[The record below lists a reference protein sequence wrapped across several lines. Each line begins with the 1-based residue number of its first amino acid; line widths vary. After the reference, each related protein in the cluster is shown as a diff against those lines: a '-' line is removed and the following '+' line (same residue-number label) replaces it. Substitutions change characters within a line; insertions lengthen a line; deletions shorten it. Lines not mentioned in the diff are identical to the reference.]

1 MDGKY
6 EVKIGNDTS
15 AVVKGITTD
24 ENAYISIDGNDDTLH
39 ENTEN
44 ISIINQEKKIE
55 IVVTAE
61 DGTVKTH
68 YLTLK
73 RNSSDNSL
81 LSISAQG
88 VSEDKITQTGEK
100 TYQMIVSNE
109 STTLNLTAVTSDS
122 NAKVKIDTNEYDI
135 NKTTKDIAI
144 PNDTNTVIIT
154 VQAEDGSEKEYTL
167 TIIKKYLLT
176 LDTIVVEGDTATLN
190 EDGEYI
196 AWIDPS
202 VTSAEVTIN
211 PTSSAVNVKA
221 GTIESGT
228 GSLSFTLDT
237 EDEETTLKIVVSSP
251 VEEDSV
257 EYTLRVMK
265 KSSNTE
271 LEYVKVEGKVG
282 IEVDGE
288 YTVKVPIK
296 TEKYQMDVKT
306 VSAYAEVKI
315 ENNSYSLG
323 TDSYEVDMTDVTSK
337 QVTVTVK
344 AQDGTEKSYIV
355 NIQKISSNNSLK
367 IVKVNGVEI
376 TEDNKAYKAFIKPG
390 ITSVPLY
397 LETTH
402 EGALLQ
408 VDDKTEVVHTT
419 TETITIDEQEEVVDV
434 KVTAEDGSIQ
444 LYTVYIIVES
454 SDVGIES
461 VKVDGKSAIQTDED
475 TYYIAATPGAKQVQI
490 TVTAANQY
498 ATVQIDTNISD
509 IGTSTV
515 THTLPDGTKVVSVPI
530 LVTAQDGVTTKTYT
544 LEIEQVSNNTNLSV
558 VKVNENDVTL
568 TYDKTTKTYLAI
580 IDYTVDTSN
589 VYVETE
595 NEEATVKIDTGS
607 LSKHTATESL
617 TTVSDENSFDIT
629 IIAEDGT
636 KETRTLVIKKL
647 SKDASI
653 IKLWVNGQEVEV
665 NEDKVSY
672 TADVLESI
680 ETSTLRIKTTDSN
693 TQIEIDGTMMEDK
706 GDVTT
711 TVNTKGVRQVIV
723 AIKTIAED
731 GETTINHTLT
741 INIVS
746 DNKEI
751 EYVKANSVEITDY
764 DEKSATYKTF
774 IPATATS
781 IPLEVKTV
789 SPYATVR
796 IDGNEAVN
804 ILTYTVATADDITYV
819 NVEIIA
825 EDDSV
830 KTYTVI
836 LQKISTDAT
845 LKELY
850 KDGVYVDHEE
860 DENYIINVSED
871 TTVVKLKAIANNEYA
886 NVKIGTEEAEVSQS
900 EKSITLDS
908 GKTTTVPIV
917 VTAQD
922 AEATKTYTVTINK
935 LSSNNEFEYVKV
947 NTDDITSSYDK
958 NTKVFKTFIPADSQ
972 NATVDIKAVSQYATI
987 ECGDDTGTQLISTV
1001 ITTDADETMVE
1012 FTITAENGVSVTYY
1026 IDLIKIS
1033 KDNTIKEI
1041 YVDGKLISPDG
1052 EGKYIAEVL
1061 ETKQDAGVKVVT
1073 NNEYATVSINNGD
1086 AKQEQATETIEL
1098 STEKYTEVPVVITS
1112 QNGDVLNEIVT
1123 IKKVSD
1129 NNSINTV
1136 LVNGIECK
1144 TYDADTK
1151 TYTAYID
1158 ETDNTTEVSV
1168 MAANNYATVVV
1179 DTVSGTGN
1187 VTTDVNTTSDIT
1199 KVSVSVKSEVGTTE
1213 KYTIDIIKKS
1223 ADATAEIIKVNDNV
1237 INDPYEVK
1245 IKKLDNKVKVYVKAS
1260 SDKAY
1265 VKIADEEA
1273 ELAEST
1279 AILDIPV
1286 GYDNVVIP
1294 VIITAQNGTTRETYN
1309 ITLQRLSNE
1318 TGIKE
1323 ILVNDEVVDL
1333 STFEHI
1339 VKNVDSVNVKVTT
1352 TDEEAK
1358 VSIDNAAE
1366 SVNVANATIA
1376 TPLTTVRTIK
1386 VTAPDG
1392 TVKEYSLTLIKKTTI
1407 TGKITDANIVGEHF
1421 ATITVYQ
1428 TDDTRVEGDLNNP
1441 REVIESVQT
1450 NADGTYEIVLEPGK
1464 YDVVFTKPGYLSY
1477 RVTDIDIT
1485 DGLGATLD
1493 TIDLI
1498 AGDVA
1503 ESGEIEID
1511 DLVAIGDNYG
1521 TITDENRQEKEKY
1534 DLNGDGIVNSLD
1546 RTILK
1551 KNYSKKAEVIK
1562 WVDPDKMLETLSISN
1577 EIVENT
1583 NEISTYSLRS
1593 VNSNK
1598 QDFILPMSC
1607 SYVITSPYGYR
1618 VHPVTGETKF
1628 HSGIDISGTWHT
1640 EIFAVA
1646 DGKVTYAGVQSGYG
1660 NCVEIKHIV
1669 NGETIYS
1676 FYAHL
1681 SRIDVNLGDEV
1692 AQGQT
1697 IGLEGGAE
1705 SDPNHG
1711 TSTGHHLH
1719 FELRSASG
1727 SGNSIDP
1734 NNYIS
1739 F

>member
-1 MDGKY
+1 M
-6 EVKIGNDTS
+6 
-15 AVVKGITTD
+15 
-24 ENAYISIDGNDDTLH
+24 
-39 ENTEN
+39 
-44 ISIINQEKKIE
+44 
-55 IVVTAE
+55 
-61 DGTVKTH
+61 
-68 YLTLK
+68 
-73 RNSSDNSL
+73 
-81 LSISAQG
+81 
-88 VSEDKITQTGEK
+88 
-100 TYQMIVSNE
+100 
-109 STTLNLTAVTSDS
+109 
-122 NAKVKIDTNEYDI
+122 
-135 NKTTKDIAI
+135 
-144 PNDTNTVIIT
+144 
-154 VQAEDGSEKEYTL
+154 
-167 TIIKKYLLT
+167 
-176 LDTIVVEGDTATLN
+176 
-190 EDGEYI
+190 
-196 AWIDPS
+196 
-202 VTSAEVTIN
+202 
-211 PTSSAVNVKA
+211 
-221 GTIESGT
+221 
-228 GSLSFTLDT
+228 
-237 EDEETTLKIVVSSP
+237 
-251 VEEDSV
+251 
-257 EYTLRVMK
+257 
-265 KSSNTE
+265 
-271 LEYVKVEGKVG
+271 
-282 IEVDGE
+282 
-288 YTVKVPIK
+288 
-296 TEKYQMDVKT
+296 
-306 VSAYAEVKI
+306 
-315 ENNSYSLG
+315 
-323 TDSYEVDMTDVTSK
+323 
-337 QVTVTVK
+337 
-344 AQDGTEKSYIV
+344 
-355 NIQKISSNNSLK
+355 
-367 IVKVNGVEI
+367 
-376 TEDNKAYKAFIKPG
+376 
-390 ITSVPLY
+390 
-397 LETTH
+397 
-402 EGALLQ
+402 LQ

-444 LYTVYIIVES
+444 LYTVYIVVES
-454 SDVGIES
+454 SDVGIEK
-461 VKVDGKSAIQTDED
+461 VEVDGKSAIQTDED

-515 THTLPDGTKVVSVPI
+515 THTLPNGTKVVSLPI
-530 LVTAQDGVTTKTYT
+530 VVTAQDGVTTKTYT

-558 VKVNENDVTL
+558 VKVNEEDVTL

-580 IDYTVDTSN
+580 IGYTVDTST

-636 KETRTLVIKKL
+636 KEIRTLVIKKL

-672 TADVLESI
+672 TAEVLESI

-693 TQIEIDGTMMEDK
+693 TQIEIDGTMMENK

-731 GETTINHTLT
+731 GVTTIDYTLT

-751 EYVKANSVEITDY
+751 EYVKANSVQITDY

-804 ILTYTVATADDITYV
+804 TLTYTATTTEEITYV
-819 NVEIIA
+819 NVEVIA

-850 KDGVYVDHEE
+850 KNAVSVDPEE
-860 DENYIINVSED
+860 DGNYLINVSED
-871 TTVVKLKAIANNEYA
+871 TTVIKLKAIANNEYA
-886 NVKIGTEEAEVSQS
+886 NVKIGTEVAEVSQS

-922 AEATKTYTVTINK
+922 GTTTKTYTVTINK
-935 LSSNNEFEYVKV
+935 LSSNNEVEYVKV

-987 ECGDDTGTQLISTV
+987 ECGDATGTQIISSV

-1012 FTITAENGVSVTYY
+1012 FTITAENGVSATYY

-1033 KDNTIKEI
+1033 KDNTIQEI

-1061 ETKQDAGVKVVT
+1061 ETKIDAEVKVVA
-1073 NNEYATVSINNGD
+1073 NNEYATVSVNNGKT
-1086 AKQEQATETIEL
+1086 KQEQSTETVEL
-1098 STEKYTEVPVVITS
+1098 NVEKYTEVPVAITS
-1112 QNGDVLNEIVT
+1112 QNGEVLNETVT

-1158 ETDNTTEVSV
+1158 ETDNITEVAV

-1179 DTVSGTGN
+1179 DTVSGIGN
-1187 VTTDVNTTSDIT
+1187 VTTDINTSSAIT

-1213 KYTIDIIKKS
+1213 KYTIQIIKKS
-1223 ADATAEIIKVNDNV
+1223 ADAAAEIIKVNDNI
-1237 INDPYEVK
+1237 INDPYEVE
-1245 IKKLDNKVKVYVKAS
+1245 IKKLDNKAKIYVKAS

-1286 GYDNVVIP
+1286 GDNNVVIP
-1294 VIITAQNGTTRETYN
+1294 VIITAQNGTTRKTYN
-1309 ITLQRLSNE
+1309 ITLKRLSNE

-1323 ILVNDEVVDL
+1323 ILVDGETVDL
-1333 STFEHI
+1333 NTFEYI
-1339 VKNVDSVNVKVTT
+1339 VKNKTQVEVTAT
-1352 TDEEAK
+1352 TIDANAK
-1358 VSIDNAAE
+1358 ISIDSANEA
-1366 SVNVANATIA
+1366 VNTTKSTVN
-1376 TPLTTVRTIK
+1376 TPLTTVRTIT
-1386 VTAPDG
+1386 VIAPDG
-1392 TVKEYSLTLIKKTTI
+1392 TTKDYSLTLVKKTTI
-1407 TGKITDANIVGEHF
+1407 TGKITDANIVGEHY

-1428 TDDTRVEGDLNNP
+1428 TDDTRIEGDLENP

-1450 NADGTYEIVLEPGK
+1450 EADGTYEIVLEPGK
-1464 YDVVFTKPGYLSY
+1464 YDIVFTKPGYLSY
-1477 RVTDIDIT
+1477 RVTKIDIT
-1485 DGLGATLD
+1485 DGLGAELD

-1498 AGDVA
+1498 GGDVA
-1503 ESGEIEID
+1503 ENGEIEID
-1511 DLVAIGDNYG
+1511 DLTLMNDNYC
-1521 TITDENRQEKEKY
+1521 TITDDNKESKEKF
-1534 DLNGDGIVNSLD
+1534 DLNGDGVVNSLD
-1546 RTILK
+1546 RNILK
-1551 KNYSKKAEVIK
+1551 KNYHQKAQTVEWI
-1562 WVDPDKMLETLSISN
+1562 DPDAVIAESKVAVMSLN
-1577 EIVENT
+1577 ENDNVNIVE
-1583 NEISTYSLRS
+1583 SAKA
-1593 VNSNK
+1593 NSK
-1598 QDFILPMSC
+1598 GFILPMTCDYTIS
-1607 SYVITSPYGYR
+1607 SNYGYR
-1618 VHPVTGETKF
+1618 VHPVTGETKL
-1628 HSGIDISGTWHT
+1628 HSGIDIVGTWHT
-1640 EIFAVA
+1640 EILSVA
-1646 DGKVTYAGVQSGYG
+1646 DGEITYAGVQNGYG
-1660 NCVEIKHIV
+1660 NCIEIKHVV

-1681 SRIDVNLGDEV
+1681 SQINVQVSDKVS
-1692 AQGQT
+1692 QGQV
-1697 IGLEGGAE
+1697 IGLEGGSE

-1727 SGNSIDP
+1727 SGHSLNP
-1734 NNYIS
+1734 NDYIE